1 MAKRNIIIIYLVAVF
16 VACTQYRANMRY
28 CVRRGF
34 HVFGKDNNG
43 NLLPISLLPL
53 GLRSGFGTRT
63 SASLLH
69 YLVRTTV
76 FPLFLFIFFW
86 GCSWVGR
93 HYSCFFTLS
102 DGKHKNRKQE
112 KSLCVIAR
120 AWACLLRIPWPGTSQ
135 LSLSAPER
143 VSGISNCPARV
154 CLVAHI
160 LWGTLVPKLGYRT
173 KNRWENTPTPSGGFR
188 SRFFS

>member
-1 MAKRNIIIIYLVAVF
+1 MISVEAHAAHSRMAKRNIIIIYLVAVF

-69 YLVRTTV
+69 YIVRTTV
-76 FPLFLFIFFW
+76 FPLFLFIFS
-86 GCSWVGR
+86 GDAHELVDIIAVSSHCRTENIKTVS
-93 HYSCFFTLS
+93 
-102 DGKHKNRKQE
+102 RK
-112 KSLCVIAR
+112 KACV
-120 AWACLLRIPWPGTSQ
+120 
-135 LSLSAPER
+135 
-143 VSGISNCPARV
+143 
-154 CLVAHI
+154 
-160 LWGTLVPKLGYRT
+160 
-173 KNRWENTPTPSGGFR
+173 
-188 SRFFS
+188 